1 MSVNRPNFRVGLFG
15 MARHEACNSW
25 TDAAA
30 ALAEKAEGL
39 DAAQQGVVGFEVP
52 TTHLAKMTSASTIG
66 GTTNRWKYSGVA
78 FVVDGTTPEALTD
91 DYGLVTDAINI
102 REFRNDGSTIDGSP
116 IPSGASVGPV
126 GSSWSGSAWSTS
138 ELAGYVW
145 IHREYQKDGTVL
157 YWFDTPNPSR
167 CS

>member
-30 ALAEKAEGL
+30 ELADKAEGL
-39 DAAQQGVVGFEVP
+39 DAAQQGVVGYEVP
-52 TTHLAKMTSASTIG
+52 TTYLAKMTSASTIG
-66 GTTNRWKYSGVA
+66 GTTNRWLYSGVA
-78 FVVDGTTPEALTD
+78 IVVDGTTPEAMSD
-91 DYGLVTDAINI
+91 SFGLVTDAINI
-102 REFRNDGSTIDGSP
+102 REFRNDSTTIDGSP

-126 GSSWSGSAWSTS
+126 GSSWVDSAWTTS
-138 ELAGYVW
+138 SMAGYVW
-145 IHREYQKDGTVL
+145 IHREYKKDGSAL

-167 CS
+167 CA